1 MAFSFEVDELF
12 CRAHNEY
19 LRDSRRL
26 QTAAGVLGGILI
38 VVSISVFAVLEP
50 STAMFI
56 GFPAIIF
63 AALCFAMLPVIPR
76 RVGNPQELY
85 DRYDL
90 CPAVVAEYTEH
101 DMTLLALVNTA
112 MHESAEPRYALSSHL
127 ITSVPGVNK
136 AIGAKVPSV
145 AVTLRRTVK
154 SGDYFDDINPMPIG
168 WATRDRATLREAERA
183 ISPQQW
189 KILESHIDDL
199 DQVKKEKQKLLPLDQ
214 LS

>member
-12 CRAHNEY
+12 CRSHNEY

-26 QTAAGVLGGILI
+26 QTAAGVLGGILV

-50 STAMFI
+50 TVAMFI
-56 GFPAIIF
+56 GLPAIVF

-85 DRYDL
+85 DRYEL
-90 CPAVVAEYTEH
+90 CPAVVAAYTDH
-101 DMTLLALVNTA
+101 DMTLLALVNTS
-112 MHESAEPRYALSSHL
+112 MNPEEKPRYALSSHL
-127 ITSVPGVNK
+127 ITRVPGVNK

-145 AVTLRRTVK
+145 AVALRRSVK
-154 SGDYFDDINPMPIG
+154 SGDYYDDINPMPLG
-168 WATRDRATLREAERA
+168 WATRDRATLVDAERA

-189 KILESHIDDL
+189 KMLAGHIDDL
-199 DQVKKEKQKLLPLDQ
+199 ARVQKEKQKLLPLDQ
-214 LS
+214 L